1 MELALTSPQ
10 YSCLEEFGIG
20 GRNCKRIP
28 RALANTAASPPT
40 IQSPPPPFSSESST
54 PLPIVPLHFAKKRP
68 RAQGEPRKGDR
79 GRPPPPPVVTLASA
93 DPVSAA
99 GVLRPALLLVLLHL
113 RQASALF
120 PSHFYTISFPDRSGE
135 RATREASAAGR
146 RRIPSLHLPVIST
159 GTASPP
165 PISASAAPDLP
176 DWKPNPNLL
185 LGFSRDLH
193 TNKRTGLLLWPI
205 EGM

>member
-1 MELALTSPQ
+1 MQTNTV
-10 YSCLEEFGIG
+10 GIG
-20 GRNCKRIP
+20 EHCRQPAHNSEPP
-28 RALANTAASPPT
+28 RLRFPLNRACPSPSYRFT
-40 IQSPPPPFSSESST
+40 SR
-54 PLPIVPLHFAKKRP
+54 KKRP

-93 DPVSAA
+93 DPVSTAS
-99 GVLRPALLLVLLHL
+99 VLRPALLLVLLHL

-176 DWKPNPNLL
+176 DWNPNPNLL